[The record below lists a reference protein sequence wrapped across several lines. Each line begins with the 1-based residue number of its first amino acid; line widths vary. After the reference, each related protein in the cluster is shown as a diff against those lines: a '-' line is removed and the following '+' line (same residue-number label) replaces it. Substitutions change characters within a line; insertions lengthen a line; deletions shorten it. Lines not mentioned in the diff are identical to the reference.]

1 MQWRT
6 KPARPVPGPHEVE
19 LHSLLARSNYPHRS
33 AWTPEALA
41 ECVALIGESGGP
53 AAAAWFFPADNVLE
67 MHVASLPEV
76 RGKWVSLKCLR
87 ALYALVDDTKTAIV
101 ARTTDPAHAGFLARL
116 GFRPASNHTYIL
128 E

>member
-1 MQWRT
+1 MQW
-6 KPARPVPGPHEVE
+6 KKKSARPVPGPHEFE
-19 LHSLLARSNYPHRS
+19 LHSLLARSNYPYRS
-33 AWTPEALA
+33 AWPPEALA

-53 AAAAWFFPADNVLE
+53 AAAAWFAPADNVLD

-101 ARTTDPAHAGFLARL
+101 ARTADPTHADFLARL
-116 GFRPASNHTYIL
+116 GFRLKSSNTYIL